1 MKYYFLF
8 VGERYRD
15 PLETKGLMKEKPLIL
30 IVDDEK
36 SIRLLLSKFLKNKG
50 FRIQMAEDGLDGLS
64 AVSESL
70 PDLIITDF
78 KMPKLNGIE
87 FLAKIW
93 ETYPDLPVI
102 FVSAYFQFPEDLS
115 DIHQG
120 KTSFC
125 PKPIILDDLM
135 EKIHGHLDL
144 DESFSFDGAK
154 LANGDLDKADVIV
167 GHDDEG

>member
-1 MKYYFLF
+1 M
-8 VGERYRD
+8 E
-15 PLETKGLMKEKPLIL
+15 EKPLIL

-36 SIRLLLSKFLKNKG
+36 SIRSLLSKLLKNKG
-50 FRIQMAEDGLDGLS
+50 FRTQVAEDGLDGLG
-64 AVSESL
+64 AVADSL

-93 ETYPDLPVI
+93 ENYPDIPVI

-125 PKPIILDDLM
+125 PKPIDLQDLM
-135 EKIHGHLDL
+135 AKVNGHLGL
-144 DESFSFDGAK
+144 E
-154 LANGDLDKADVIV
+154 N
-167 GHDDEG
+167 